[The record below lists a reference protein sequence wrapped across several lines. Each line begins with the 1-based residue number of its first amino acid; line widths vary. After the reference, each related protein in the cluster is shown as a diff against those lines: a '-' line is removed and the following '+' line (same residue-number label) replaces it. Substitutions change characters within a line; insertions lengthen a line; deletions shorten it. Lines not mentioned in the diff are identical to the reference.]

1 VTRPIVEDDGAIDPL
16 EYRRVELA
24 RSGDE
29 DAFAALVRTHQD
41 QLYRVALRM
50 IGDPADA
57 QDVIQETFLQ
67 AWEHLPAFRGEAR
80 FSTWVTRILINRCH
94 NLYRAR
100 RPTVPLPEESETAP
114 GLPQAPAAETLAVD
128 AQRRDAVR
136 GALLTLPL
144 DQRAPLVLTT
154 FGGYTHAETG
164 RILGISEGAAKLRV
178 HRARRVLSTL
188 LQEWR

>member
-1 VTRPIVEDDGAIDPL
+1 VTCSSDEDGEPDPL
-16 EYRRVELA
+16 EARLVDLA
-24 RSGDE
+24 RSGAE
-29 DAFAALVRTHQD
+29 DAFAALVRAHQD

-50 IGDPADA
+50 TGDPADA
-57 QDVIQETFLQ
+57 QDGVQETFLQ

-114 GLPQAPAAETLAVD
+114 AVPQAPAAETLAV
-128 AQRRDAVR
+128 AAHRRDAVR
-136 GALLTLPL
+136 QALLSLPL

-164 RILGISEGAAKLRV
+164 RILGISEGAAKVRV
-178 HRARRVLSTL
+178 HRARRVLAAQ